1 MNHPISIIISQSGLA
16 HPKDWE
22 SQMLQDWQKY
32 SVLHG
37 TAIGQANIAEGELLI
52 ASRPIELI
60 RPGDQDWQYH
70 ADMAFLEA
78 DHSILSVF
86 FCALAIL

>member
-1 MNHPISIIISQSGLA
+1 
-16 HPKDWE
+16 
-22 SQMLQDWQKY
+22 MLQDWQKY

-37 TAIGQANIAEGELLI
+37 KAIGQANIAEGELLI

-86 FCALAIL
+86 FAL